1 MFRFFSHHSPQYP
14 ARSSSCRI
22 ISSRWEFQC
31 TNISSAAFH
40 ERDIIYVHSKS
51 RKSTRPT
58 GWTNMKECMSGNI
71 AIGSMYPSS
80 SYLFRCLISPGGDPI
95 APIVA
100 TATLITSSSKLED
113 ISRLFRDISTA
124 LKDVNTSKAAQL
136 LRPLQNKSIF
146 PITDGIAK
154 RGYDTLLDV
163 HNTSWFIAD
172 RPLIRKSFLGKV
184 PLLALPIED
193 LSALMDLFRVLR
205 LDGRML
211 SKLTSSRTHPKG
223 RVTTHWP
230 YTSSLRA
237 KSPFIK
243 A

>member
-1 MFRFFSHHSPQYP
+1 
-14 ARSSSCRI
+14 
-22 ISSRWEFQC
+22 
-31 TNISSAAFH
+31 
-40 ERDIIYVHSKS
+40 
-51 RKSTRPT
+51 
-58 GWTNMKECMSGNI
+58 MKECLSRGI
-71 AIGSMYPSS
+71 AIESEYPSS
-80 SYLFRCLISPGGDPI
+80 SYLFRCLISPRGDPI

-113 ISRLFRDISTA
+113 ISRLFRNVSTA

-146 PITDGIAK
+146 PITNGLGK
-154 RGYDTLLDV
+154 GRYDNLLDV

-172 RPLIRKSFLGKV
+172 RPLIRESFHGKI

-193 LSALMDLFRVLR
+193 LTALEDLFRVLR
-205 LDGRML
+205 LDGRIL
-211 SKLTSSRTHPKG
+211 SKLATSRTHPKG
-223 RVTTHWP
+223 RVTTHWA
-230 YTSSLRA
+230 YTASLRA